1 MRAVEALA
9 ADALRAVRRALAT
22 SPEAKSL
29 RLRLPG
35 EVARALL
42 GPLAPGRQEFQDRL
56 GVRLEIEADER
67 LGRGHSE
74 IHILESAPGTRP
86 AAPKQG
92 DAASAAT
99 DDRAG
104 DTVIGSE
111 SES

>member
-1 MRAVEALA
+1 MNLLSQVAQSLPVGRRKLKTSLLSA
-9 ADALRAVRRALAT
+9 ADVKSNPFAV
-22 SPEAKSL
+22 
-29 RLRLPG
+29 
-35 EVARALL
+35 ALL